1 MVIIYFDT
9 SEVSL
14 YMTRYV
20 VNLSYQNFKKE
31 ERL

>member
-9 SEVSL
+9 SKVSL

-20 VNLSYQNFKKE
+20 VNLSYQNFKEE